1 MKSNKSPGTD
11 ELTSDVIKEGGP
23 ETIKQLVILY
33 NNIFKEKKIP
43 TSWKEAKIILLHKKG
58 DKTDIKHYRQIS
70 LLSHM
75 YKILTRI
82 IQNRIKT
89 TLDANQPREQAGF
102 RQGYS
107 TMDKLFTINQLIE
120 KSNEYQLDLCIGFID
135 YEKAFD
141 SVEHKDI
148 FASLRKAGIEEGYI
162 QIIQDIYNSAT
173 SRIHID
179 SDRSN
184 TVYIKRGVRQGD
196 TISPK
201 LFTAALEEVFQNT
214 ALDEHGINIDGEM
227 LTNLRFADDV
237 ALCSSSVRTLNIQLN
252 NLNIQSKKIGL
263 NMHKGKTKYMTNTNI
278 NEEDVIEIE
287 DQTIEMV
294 NKYKYLGQTVQMKDN
309 TQEEVETRIRAGWGA
324 FGRYRDILCD
334 KNISISLRRRVFN
347 QCVIPAITY
356 GSECW
361 TTTKTIEQKLKVTQ
375 RSMERQMLNISLR
388 DHISCEKIRAKTGV
402 DDILSTIISA
412 KWRWA
417 GHIARRNDNRWAKR
431 IYEWQPRT
439 GKRRRGRQNTRW
451 RDSLV
456 TAEGITWPRKANDRL
471 MWRNMKR
478 TTFDTG

>member
-58 DKTDIKHYRQIS
+58 DKTDIKNYRPIS

-184 TVYIKRGVRQGD
+184 IVLYNKR
-196 TISPK
+196 S
-201 LFTAALEEVFQNT
+201 
-214 ALDEHGINIDGEM
+214 
-227 LTNLRFADDV
+227 
-237 ALCSSSVRTLNIQLN
+237 
-252 NLNIQSKKIGL
+252 
-263 NMHKGKTKYMTNTNI
+263 
-278 NEEDVIEIE
+278 
-287 DQTIEMV
+287 
-294 NKYKYLGQTVQMKDN
+294 
-309 TQEEVETRIRAGWGA
+309 
-324 FGRYRDILCD
+324 
-334 KNISISLRRRVFN
+334 
-347 QCVIPAITY
+347 
-356 GSECW
+356 
-361 TTTKTIEQKLKVTQ
+361 
-375 RSMERQMLNISLR
+375 
-388 DHISCEKIRAKTGV
+388 
-402 DDILSTIISA
+402 
-412 KWRWA
+412 
-417 GHIARRNDNRWAKR
+417 
-431 IYEWQPRT
+431 
-439 GKRRRGRQNTRW
+439 
-451 RDSLV
+451 
-456 TAEGITWPRKANDRL
+456 
-471 MWRNMKR
+471 
-478 TTFDTG
+478 